1 MRIFIHPNPLRY
13 FLLSV
18 TIAIVTFG
26 LIFSSCTD
34 YEQESVPVPDRT
46 AVIYLNFKNRCFIKT
61 GRRNGHLASAET
73 RAPMLHAI
81 DENGINT
88 VDVLSFKVDPPD
100 PTNIKERDL
109 LLPCTGYI

>member
-46 AVIYLNFKNRCFIKT
+46 AVIYLNFKT
-61 GRRNGHLASAET
+61 GASSKPAAGNEHLA
-73 RAPMLHAI
+73 
-81 DENGINT
+81 
-88 VDVLSFKVDPPD
+88 KC
-100 PTNIKERDL
+100 RDA
-109 LLPCTGYI
+109 CTDATCYR